1 MICGAWFS
9 YNGDKVAQGREK
21 MRDYLKNNPEK
32 AKEIENKIRAV
43 YKPAEEKEEEEP
55 EEAPEE

>member
-1 MICGAWFS
+1 MKGKSGA
-9 YNGDKVAQGREK
+9 GPRK